1 MLAKIQAMKAQIVI
15 YMSEDGKRCHTEVKG
30 SMTDV
35 STLLLTSIDHKPE
48 FAAAV
53 LIAVETYIR
62 RDENK
67 ENPLVAAFN
76 TNRKTNYHA

>member
-1 MLAKIQAMKAQIVI
+1 MSAKIII
-15 YMSEDGKRCHTEVKG
+15 TMSEDGKQCHTEVKG
-30 SMTDV
+30 SVTDV
-35 STLLLTSIDHKPE
+35 AALLLTSIDYKPE
-48 FAAAV
+48 FAVAV
-53 LIAVETYIR
+53 LIAVETYIS

>member
-1 MLAKIQAMKAQIVI
+1 MSAKIII
-15 YMSEDGKRCHTEVKG
+15 TMSEDGKRCHTEVKG
-30 SMTDV
+30 SMADV
-35 STLLLTSIDHKPE
+35 ATLLLTSIDHKPE
-48 FAAAV
+48 FAAAM